1 MQIVGR
7 NKIDLFFTLS
17 KKQLKHLKTH
27 ILINFAR
34 VLNQNAPKMTLVEF
48 KQIFDLYYTPIKNFL
63 YYKSGDVDLAEDL
76 TQDVFMKLW
85 DKREEINQ
93 ETVKSYLY
101 TIASNMLL
109 NKFRHDKV
117 VFTFAEKNK
126 DQFNEQSPQYAL
138 EEKEFKE
145 QLESIIASMPE
156 KQRDVFLMNRIDE
169 LTYKEIADRLELSVK
184 AVEKRM
190 HGALSFLRDKVNHK
204 I

>member
-1 MQIVGR
+1 LQTLAQ
-7 NKIDLFFTLS
+7 NKIELFFILS
-17 KKQLKHLKTH
+17 KKWLKHLKTH

-34 VLNQNAPKMTLVEF
+34 VLTRTHQNMTLVEF

-126 DQFNEQSPQYAL
+126 DRFNEQSPQYAL
-138 EEKEFKE
+138 EEKEFKQ
-145 QLESIIASMPE
+145 QLEQTIAAMPE

-169 LTYKEIADRLELSVK
+169 LTYKEIAERLELSVK